1 MAKKQKQIIWT
12 KQSERRL
19 EKAVKD
25 FNKRVQSLKRTRKD
39 KSFLPSE
46 ISFIG
51 TRRKIKTQRELERVV
66 KNLSEFKGSKAYKK
80 VKLKSGKELTAWEK
94 KQIQKQKAVA
104 VRRLNKQLKE
114 YKRPEYRMGTP
125 DYQRAKSALEKIKHI
140 EKLKGKAF
148 EKALTK
154 LEDYASADFEM
165 RRAVL
170 YRKNYMTMLRKEYR
184 NYENY
189 LKLVRRLNK
198 IENPL
203 DFYEFI
209 KNSSYGGKVEDILFM
224 YDTTDGEE
232 ILENLF
238 EEIKEAGV

>member
-46 ISFIG
+46 ISFVG
-51 TRRKIKTQRELERVV
+51 TRRKIKTQRELERIV

-94 KQIQKQKAVA
+94 KQIEKQKAVA

-114 YKRPEYRMGTP
+114 YKRPEYRMGP
-125 DYQRAKSALEKIKHI
+125 PEYQQAKNALQRIKNI

-170 YRKNYMTMLRKEYR
+170 YRKNYMTMLRKTYQ
-184 NYENY
+184 NYDNY

-209 KNSSYGGKVEDILFM
+209 KNSSYGGKVEDIMFM

-238 EEIKEAGV
+238 EEIEEAGV